1 MFDASKPIYL
11 KAMKTGL
18 GRKDTAAVCA
28 VLEQQAKFKRKR

>member
-1 MFDASKPIYL
+1 
-11 KAMKTGL
+11 MKTGL